1 MNRYTN
7 PSDEKDSA
15 EYGGMKH
22 NRIGAIYE
30 YAAACH
36 EKNSARFHS
45 MGIGRFDAYYCA
57 SVLLGTRYSSA
68 PQSVQPVMPCSRASS
83 RSISV

>member
-1 MNRYTN
+1 
-7 PSDEKDSA
+7 
-15 EYGGMKH
+15 MKH

-57 SVLLGTRYSSA
+57 SVVLGTRYSSP
-68 PQSVQPVMPCSRASS
+68 PQSGQPFRPCSRASS
-83 RSISV
+83 RSMSV